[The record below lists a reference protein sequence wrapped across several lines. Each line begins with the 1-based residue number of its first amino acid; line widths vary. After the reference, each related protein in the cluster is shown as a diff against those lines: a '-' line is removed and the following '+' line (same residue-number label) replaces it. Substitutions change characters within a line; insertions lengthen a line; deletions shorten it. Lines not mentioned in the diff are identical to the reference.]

1 MSKPTETIYR
11 LKLSLEVFTLIFL
24 FIIAF
29 SPRGFAYSNQ
39 VKIGKNMIHYI
50 DSGKTDNFPLLM
62 IHGLGEN
69 LLTWQKILN
78 RLPQEKYRFL
88 LVDLPGHGQSTAQ
101 RMGKYSHRHLARQL
115 IEFLDTLSIK
125 KVIIIGHS
133 LGGTLAIRM
142 ALLHPERVQAL
153 FLISPAVF
161 SVHGVPLSGLIFA
174 NPLLRT
180 GIISIA
186 NKTLRSDTK
195 LITTLQDAVFDK
207 NIIDQDLIERIVKPI
222 LQNPRSGLALYY
234 YLRDSSRN
242 HVFPDLKSL
251 TLPIFIMS
259 GKEDAWVKISEIR
272 RLTTFF
278 SNATFLEIHQCGHM
292 PQEEKPDEIVEQL
305 TKFINFHSQ

>member
-1 MSKPTETIYR
+1 MSKPTDTIYR
-11 LKLSLEVFTLIFL
+11 LKLSVFTLIFL
-24 FIIAF
+24 FITAF
-29 SPRGFAYSNQ
+29 SSRDFAYSNQ

-50 DSGKTDNFPLLM
+50 DSGKTDAYPLLM

-78 RLPQEKYRFL
+78 RLPQESYRFL
-88 LVDLPGHGQSTAQ
+88 LVDLPGHGQSTAE
-101 RMGKYSHRHLARQL
+101 RMGKYSHRHLAQQL

-133 LGGTLAIRM
+133 LGGNLALRM

-161 SVHGVPLSGLIFA
+161 SVHGVPLSSLIFA

-186 NKTLRSDTK
+186 NKTLRSEIKLTK
-195 LITTLQDAVFDK
+195 TLQDAVFDK

-222 LQNPRSGLALYY
+222 LRNPKSGLALYY

-259 GKEDAWVKISEIR
+259 GREDSWVKISEIK
-272 RLTTFF
+272 RL
-278 SNATFLEIHQCGHM
+278 NASLNNVTFLEIYQCGHM
-292 PQEEKPDEIVEQL
+292 PQEEKPDEVVKQL
-305 TKFINFHSQ
+305 IKFTDLHSQ

>member
-1 MSKPTETIYR
+1 MLKPTNTNYYLI
-11 LKLSLEVFTLIFL
+11 LSVFTLIFL

-29 SPRGFAYSNQ
+29 SPRDFAYSNQ
-39 VKIGKNMIHYI
+39 VKIGKNMIHYV

-78 RLPQEKYRFL
+78 RLPQENYRFL
-88 LVDLPGHGQSTAQ
+88 LVDLPGHGQSTAE
-101 RMGKYSHRHLARQL
+101 RMGKYSHRHLAQQL

-133 LGGTLAIRM
+133 LGGNLALRM

-161 SVHGVPLSGLIFA
+161 SVHGVPLSSLIFA

-186 NKTLRSDTK
+186 NKTLRSEIKLTK
-195 LITTLQDAVFDK
+195 TLQDAVFDK

-222 LQNPRSGLALYY
+222 LRNPKSGLALYY

-259 GKEDAWVKISEIR
+259 GREDSWVKISEIR
-272 RLTTFF
+272 RL
-278 SNATFLEIHQCGHM
+278 NASLNNVTFLEIYQCGHM
-292 PQEEKPDEIVEQL
+292 PQEEKPDEVVKQL
-305 TKFINFHSQ
+305 IKFTDLHSQ

>member
-1 MSKPTETIYR
+1 MLKPTNTNYYLI
-11 LKLSLEVFTLIFL
+11 LSVFTLIFL

-29 SPRGFAYSNQ
+29 SPRDFAYSNQ
-39 VKIGKNMIHYI
+39 VKIGKNMIHYV

-78 RLPQEKYRFL
+78 RLPQENYRFL
-88 LVDLPGHGQSTAQ
+88 LVDLPGHGQSTAE
-101 RMGKYSHRHLARQL
+101 RMGKYSHRHLAQQL
-115 IEFLDTLSIK
+115 IELLDILSIK

-142 ALLHPERVQAL
+142 ALLHPEKVQAL

-161 SVHGVPLSGLIFA
+161 SVCGVPLSSLIFA

-186 NKTLRSDTK
+186 NKTLRSEIKLTK
-195 LITTLQDAVFDK
+195 TLQDAVFDK
-207 NIIDQDLIERIVKPI
+207 NIIDQDLFNRIADPI
-222 LQNPRSGLALYY
+222 LRNPKSGLALYY

-242 HVFPDLKSL
+242 HVFPNLNTL

-259 GKEDAWVKISEIR
+259 GREDSWVKISEIR
-272 RLTTFF
+272 RL
-278 SNATFLEIHQCGHM
+278 NASLNNVTFLEIYQCGHM
-292 PQEEKPDEIVEQL
+292 PQEEKPDEVVKQL
-305 TKFINFHSQ
+305 IKFTDLHSQ

>member
-1 MSKPTETIYR
+1 MLKPTNTNYYLI
-11 LKLSLEVFTLIFL
+11 LSVFTLIFL

-29 SPRGFAYSNQ
+29 SPRDFAYSNQ
-39 VKIGKNMIHYI
+39 VKIGKNMIHYV

-78 RLPQEKYRFL
+78 RLPQENYRFL
-88 LVDLPGHGQSTAQ
+88 LVDLPGHGQSTAE
-101 RMGKYSHRHLARQL
+101 RMGKYSHRHLAQQL

-133 LGGTLAIRM
+133 LGGNLALRM

-161 SVHGVPLSGLIFA
+161 SVHGVPLSSLIFA

-186 NKTLRSDTK
+186 NKTLRSEIKLTK
-195 LITTLQDAVFDK
+195 TLQDAVFDK
-207 NIIDQDLIERIVKPI
+207 NIIDQNLIERIVKPI
-222 LQNPRSGLALYY
+222 LRNPKSGLALYY

-242 HVFPDLKSL
+242 HVFPNLNTL

-259 GKEDAWVKISEIR
+259 GREDSWVKISEIR
-272 RLTTFF
+272 RL
-278 SNATFLEIHQCGHM
+278 NASLNNVTFLEIYQCGHM
-292 PQEEKPDEIVEQL
+292 PQEEKPDKVVKQL
-305 TKFINFHSQ
+305 IKFTDLHSQ

>member
-1 MSKPTETIYR
+1 MSKPTNTNYYLI
-11 LKLSLEVFTLIFL
+11 LSVFTLIFL

-29 SPRGFAYSNQ
+29 SPRDFAYSNQ
-39 VKIGKNMIHYI
+39 VKIGKNMIHYV

-78 RLPQEKYRFL
+78 RLPQESYRFL
-88 LVDLPGHGQSTAQ
+88 LVDLPGHGQSTAE
-101 RMGKYSHRHLARQL
+101 RMGKYSHRHLAQQL

-133 LGGTLAIRM
+133 LGGNLALRM

-161 SVHGVPLSGLIFA
+161 SVHGVPLSSLIFA

-186 NKTLRSDTK
+186 NKTLRSEIKLTK
-195 LITTLQDAVFDK
+195 TLQDAVFDK
-207 NIIDQDLIERIVKPI
+207 NIID
-222 LQNPRSGLALYY
+222 
-234 YLRDSSRN
+234 
-242 HVFPDLKSL
+242 
-251 TLPIFIMS
+251 
-259 GKEDAWVKISEIR
+259 
-272 RLTTFF
+272 
-278 SNATFLEIHQCGHM
+278 
-292 PQEEKPDEIVEQL
+292 
-305 TKFINFHSQ
+305 

>member
-1 MSKPTETIYR
+1 MSKPTNTNYYLI
-11 LKLSLEVFTLIFL
+11 LSVFTLIFL

-29 SPRGFAYSNQ
+29 SPRDFAYSNQ
-39 VKIGKNMIHYI
+39 VKIGKNMIHYV

-78 RLPQEKYRFL
+78 RLPQENYRFL
-88 LVDLPGHGQSTAQ
+88 LVDLPGHGQSTAE
-101 RMGKYSHRHLARQL
+101 RMGKYSHRHLAQQL

-133 LGGTLAIRM
+133 LGGNLALRM

-161 SVHGVPLSGLIFA
+161 SVHGVPLSSLIFA

-186 NKTLRSDTK
+186 NKTLRSEIKLTK
-195 LITTLQDAVFDK
+195 TLQDAVFDK

-222 LQNPRSGLALYY
+222 LRNPKSGLALYY

-242 HVFPDLKSL
+242 HVFPNLNTL

-259 GKEDAWVKISEIR
+259 GREDSWVKISEIR
-272 RLTTFF
+272 RL
-278 SNATFLEIHQCGHM
+278 NASLNNVTFLEIYQCGHM
-292 PQEEKPDEIVEQL
+292 PQEEKPDKVVKQL
-305 TKFINFHSQ
+305 IKFTDLHSQ

>member
-1 MSKPTETIYR
+1 MSKPTNTNYYLI
-11 LKLSLEVFTLIFL
+11 LSVFTLIFL

-29 SPRGFAYSNQ
+29 SPRDFAYSNQ
-39 VKIGKNMIHYI
+39 VKIGKNMIHYV

-78 RLPQEKYRFL
+78 RLPQENYRFL
-88 LVDLPGHGQSTAQ
+88 LVDLPGHGQSTAE
-101 RMGKYSHRHLARQL
+101 RMGKYSHRHLAQQL
-115 IEFLDTLSIK
+115 IELLDILSIK

-133 LGGTLAIRM
+133 LGGNLALRM

-161 SVHGVPLSGLIFA
+161 SVHGVPLSSLIFA

-186 NKTLRSDTK
+186 NKTLRSEIKLTK
-195 LITTLQDAVFDK
+195 TLQDAVFDK

-222 LQNPRSGLALYY
+222 LRNPKSGLALYY

-242 HVFPDLKSL
+242 HVFPNLNTL

-259 GKEDAWVKISEIR
+259 GREDSWVKISEIK
-272 RLTTFF
+272 RL
-278 SNATFLEIHQCGHM
+278 NASLNNVTFLEIYQCGHM
-292 PQEEKPDEIVEQL
+292 PQEEKPDEVVKQL
-305 TKFINFHSQ
+305 IKFTDLHSQ

>member
-1 MSKPTETIYR
+1 VLKPTNTNYYLI
-11 LKLSLEVFTLIFL
+11 LSVFTLIFL

-29 SPRGFAYSNQ
+29 SPRDFAYSNQ

-50 DSGKTDNFPLLM
+50 DSGKTDAYPLLM

-78 RLPQEKYRFL
+78 RLPQENYRFL
-88 LVDLPGHGQSTAQ
+88 LVDLPGHGQSTAE
-101 RMGKYSHRHLARQL
+101 RMGKYSHRHLAQQL

-133 LGGTLAIRM
+133 LGGNLALRM

-161 SVHGVPLSGLIFA
+161 SVHGVPLSSLIFA

-186 NKTLRSDTK
+186 NKTLRSEIKLTK
-195 LITTLQDAVFDK
+195 TLQDAVFDK
-207 NIIDQDLIERIVKPI
+207 NIIDQNLIERIVKPI
-222 LQNPRSGLALYY
+222 LRNPKSGLALYY

-259 GKEDAWVKISEIR
+259 GREDSWVKISEIR
-272 RLTTFF
+272 RL
-278 SNATFLEIHQCGHM
+278 NASLNNVTFLEIYQCGHM
-292 PQEEKPDEIVEQL
+292 PQEEKPDKVVKQL
-305 TKFINFHSQ
+305 IKFTDLHSQ

>member
-1 MSKPTETIYR
+1 MSKPTNTNYYLI
-11 LKLSLEVFTLIFL
+11 LSVFTLIFL

-29 SPRGFAYSNQ
+29 SPRDFAYSNQ
-39 VKIGKNMIHYI
+39 VKIGKNMIHYV

-78 RLPQEKYRFL
+78 RLPQENYRFL
-88 LVDLPGHGQSTAQ
+88 LVDLPGHGQSTAE
-101 RMGKYSHRHLARQL
+101 RMGKYSHRHLAQQL

-133 LGGTLAIRM
+133 LGGNLALRM

-161 SVHGVPLSGLIFA
+161 SVHGVPLSSLIFA

-186 NKTLRSDTK
+186 NKTLRSEIKLTK
-195 LITTLQDAVFDK
+195 TLQDAVFDK
-207 NIIDQDLIERIVKPI
+207 NIIDQNLIERIVKPI
-222 LQNPRSGLALYY
+222 LRNPKSGLALYY

-242 HVFPDLKSL
+242 HVFPNLNTL

-259 GKEDAWVKISEIR
+259 GREDSWVKISEIK
-272 RLTTFF
+272 RL
-278 SNATFLEIHQCGHM
+278 NASLNNVTFLEIYQCGHM
-292 PQEEKPDEIVEQL
+292 PQEEKPDKVVKQL
-305 TKFINFHSQ
+305 IKFTDLHSQ

>member
-1 MSKPTETIYR
+1 MSKPTNTNYYLI
-11 LKLSLEVFTLIFL
+11 LSVFTLIFL

-29 SPRGFAYSNQ
+29 SPRDFAYSNQ
-39 VKIGKNMIHYI
+39 VKIGKNMIHYV

-78 RLPQEKYRFL
+78 RLPQENYRFL
-88 LVDLPGHGQSTAQ
+88 LVDLPGHGQSTAE
-101 RMGKYSHRHLARQL
+101 RMGKYSHRHLAQQL

-133 LGGTLAIRM
+133 LGGNLALRM

-161 SVHGVPLSGLIFA
+161 SVHGVPLSSLIFA

-186 NKTLRSDTK
+186 NKTLRSEIKLTK
-195 LITTLQDAVFDK
+195 TLQDAVFDK

-222 LQNPRSGLALYY
+222 LRNPKSGLALYY

-259 GKEDAWVKISEIR
+259 GREDSWVKISEIR
-272 RLTTFF
+272 RL
-278 SNATFLEIHQCGHM
+278 NASLNNVTFLEIYQCGHM
-292 PQEEKPDEIVEQL
+292 PQEEKPDEVVKQL
-305 TKFINFHSQ
+305 IKFTDLHSQ